1 MTVLIDSNVVIDL
14 ATNSEWAD
22 WAAERLEDLSNEP
35 FAINQIVYAEALF
48 SYRSAEDLD
57 ELFSALGIERL
68 NLPWAAAFPASRA
81 FRTYRERGGSRT
93 SPLPDFYIGAHAQV
107 AGLTLLTRDARR
119 FRTYFPSLNL
129 VAPD

>member
-22 WAAERLEDLSNEP
+22 WAAERLEDLSSEP

-48 SYRSAEDLD
+48 SYRSGEDLD

-81 FRTYRERGGSRT
+81 YRTYRERGGSRT